1 MWILPFII
9 FKYFILFY
17 FILGETSAGKS
28 LLINLFL
35 GEEILPSAHTRAT
48 STICEIRYGEQR
60 KIKAY
65 FKSKDPATG
74 QPTKEISLEPP
85 SESSEQNYVEQIS
98 PFVNENASLCTRIEL
113 FWPHP
118 LLQVIIFSLCFIP
131 EVKINPW
138 VLYFSLQ
145 LSFCSLEITLLGY
158 RAEVQMEKV
167 SDHSSSEFK
176 PIYRVSDTNLCL
188 KYP

>member
-1 MWILPFII
+1 MSPAGAYFLWILPFIT
-9 FKYFILFY
+9 FNYFILFY

-48 STICEIRYGEQR
+48 ATICEIRYGEQR

-85 SESSEQNYVEQIS
+85 KTSGKSYSDQIS
-98 PFVNENASLCTRIEL
+98 PFVDEEASLFNKVEI

-118 LLQVIIFSLCFIP
+118 LLQV
-131 EVKINPW
+131 
-138 VLYFSLQ
+138 
-145 LSFCSLEITLLGY
+145 GY
-158 RAEVQMEKV
+158 
-167 SDHSSSEFK
+167 
-176 PIYRVSDTNLCL
+176 
-188 KYP
+188 

>member
-1 MWILPFII
+1 MCEIYRLLFLI
-9 FKYFILFY
+9 ILFY

-74 QPTKEISLEPP
+74 QLTKEISLEPP
-85 SESSEQNYVEQIS
+85 SGCSEQNYVEQIS
-98 PFVNENASLCTRIEL
+98 PFVSENASLCTRIEL

-131 EVKINPW
+131 EVKINP
-138 VLYFSLQ
+138 
-145 LSFCSLEITLLGY
+145 
-158 RAEVQMEKV
+158 
-167 SDHSSSEFK
+167 
-176 PIYRVSDTNLCL
+176 
-188 KYP
+188 